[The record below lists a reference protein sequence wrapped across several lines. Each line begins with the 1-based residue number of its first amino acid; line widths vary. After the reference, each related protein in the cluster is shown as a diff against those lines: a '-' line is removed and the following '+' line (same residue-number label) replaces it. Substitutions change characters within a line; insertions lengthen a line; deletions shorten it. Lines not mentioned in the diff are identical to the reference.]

1 MSKISYFRTTWYHED
16 ARCLFSLGFL
26 FVCFFFFL
34 NHLPF
39 TPFVLNCPG
48 KIRSPFKGREFLLS
62 CVLSHCQI
70 SASTNCTLG
79 CWKKVRQPRVSQME
93 TEVSEAV
100 WAGTALLLAAGIRSL
115 PPERSLALVAYGLG
129 NNHEKCSF
137 CEIRSFA
144 DKSTSMWRKQITRIP
159 QAERR
164 KHPWKSLQK
173 KRIMTIYMKNFNI
186 NS

>member
-1 MSKISYFRTTWYHED
+1 MFIF
-16 ARCLFSLGFL
+16 FGF
-26 FVCFFFFL
+26 FICVFFFFL